1 MDQSET
7 PFLLFFAETNQR
19 QSCSR
24 VPQSFPSL
32 SSSCAEVLWGRDW
45 CWKGRKGLWPVE
57 CNADRVEQFKF
68 VVPFENTFL
77 RRLRAQV
84 HVTLQITRPYFIESW
99 ISRTIA
105 DISQCTSSIRLNK
118 LSHHSETLLKW
129 ANHLQDF
136 VRDTGRK
143 NAIKDGP
150 LEGWGF

>member
-7 PFLLFFAETNQR
+7 PFLLFLLKPIRGNLAPGFPRAFHLSPRHVQK
-19 QSCSR
+19 CSGVEIDVER
-24 VPQSFPSL
+24 GERGYGWWDVMLTVLNSPSL
-32 SSSCAEVLWGRDW
+32 LFLLKTHFSAGSV
-45 CWKGRKGLWPVE
+45 RKCTW
-57 CNADRVEQFKF
+57 
-68 VVPFENTFL
+68 
-77 RRLRAQV
+77 
-84 HVTLQITRPYFIESW
+84 TLQITRPYFIESW

-105 DISQCTSSIRLNK
+105 DISQCTSSTRLNK

-143 NAIKDGP
+143 NAIKDRP

>member
-24 VPQSFPSL
+24 VPQSSRSL

-45 CWKGRKGLWPVE
+45 CWKGRKGLWPVG
-57 CNADRVEQFKF
+57 CNADRVEQSKF

-84 HVTLQITRPYFIESW
+84 HVNTSNYAPIFYRVMNISYNCRYQSVHFLHTLEQTKSSQWKSIKMSESPTRF
-99 ISRTIA
+99 
-105 DISQCTSSIRLNK
+105 RLWYWEKERN
-118 LSHHSETLLKW
+118 
-129 ANHLQDF
+129 
-136 VRDTGRK
+136 
-143 NAIKDGP
+143 
-150 LEGWGF
+150 